1 MHIWNYNIKRSSMK
15 LPLNEKKIFILSIL
29 VSHDKFLKGSIR
41 DVLNIDDV
49 NSVFKIFYSIELV
62 WKDIKVNFCYL
73 KNSQQMNIVS
83 GGKVWQPLINF
94 IHEGKKS
101 VHFNQVLFVEKLKK
115 PYMKDDLESTKT
127 CEEYKGFQSKF

>member
-1 MHIWNYNIKRSSMK
+1 MK

-29 VSHDKFLKGSIR
+29 VSYDKFLKGSIR

-101 VHFNQVLFVEKLKK
+101 VHFNQVLLVEKLTK
-115 PYMKDDLESTKT
+115 PHMKDDLESTKT
-127 CEEYKGFQSKF
+127 CEEYKGFQSNF

>member
-15 LPLNEKKIFILSIL
+15 LPLYENKIFILSIL
-29 VSHDKFLKGSIR
+29 VSYDKFLKGSIR

-101 VHFNQVLFVEKLKK
+101 VHFNQVLLVEKLTK
-115 PYMKDDLESTKT
+115 PHMKDDLESTKT
-127 CEEYKGFQSKF
+127 CEEYKGFQSNF